1 MVFKVCGVDTLSL
14 VYFQMGTAQ
23 ITLLSSDVWHKQLQI
38 MGCWGERDSCLENN
52 QTQRTFHF
60 RPACSLSSALI
71 KPQGSSTAFSPTCS
85 NSSGY
90 SVFLEQSI
98 WLNLLSANQCEE
110 TTQHNWYR
118 MWWCMFFSPL
128 NLKHTHTQLENWRA
142 GRSFRQ

>member
-1 MVFKVCGVDTLSL
+1 MVFKVCAVDSLSL

-23 ITLLSSDVWHKQLQI
+23 ITLLSSDVWHKRLQI
-38 MGCWGERDSCLENN
+38 MGCWGERDTFFSFFFSSWTCLENN

-118 MWWCMFFSPL
+118 MWWCMFFFPL
-128 NLKHTHTQLENWRA
+128 KLKHTHTH
-142 GRSFRQ
+142 G